1 MIEMDVIRIAEN
13 KNLLDGDT
21 NSHVLKSI
29 LALGSMQGAINN
41 MDEHAMKLAFGD
53 ALIGMIIAA
62 TELDL
67 DLTKCLELS
76 YEKFKRKNGN

>member
-1 MIEMDVIRIAEN
+1 MDVIRTAED
-13 KNLLDGDT
+13 KNLIDGDVRK
-21 NSHVLKSI
+21 HILKSTI
-29 LALGSMQGAINN
+29 ALGSMNNAIES

-62 TELDL
+62 AQLDL

-76 YEKFKRKNGN
+76 YEKFKRQKFN